1 MALVRAV
8 ARPMLAS
15 IFILQGWETFRQPE
29 KVAPRAEPV
38 VRPLA
43 ERFSFVPGK
52 TEEAVRLNG
61 AVQVVAGTMLALG
74 WWPRLSAFTLAATL
88 VPTTAAGHRFW
99 EAEEDADRAQQRIHF
114 LKNLSMFGGLL
125 IAAADTGGRP
135 SIAWRARHSVEEARH
150 EARLVARTARAS
162 ARASAKAGARAGKAS
177 AKAARVRA
185 EAGKA
190 GAKAGRA
197 GARAGATADQLRGR
211 AGAKAAQLRGRA
223 GAVVSPGRGGG
234 RGGGRVKG
242 RWAGLAGPGRRSR
255 RGRAG

>member
-1 MALVRAV
+1 MV
-8 ARPMLAS
+8 AS
-15 IFILQGWETFRQPE
+15 IFILQGYDTFRRPE
-29 KVAPRAEPV
+29 RVAPRAEPV
-38 VRPLA
+38 VRQLSDRIPA
-43 ERFSFVPGK
+43 VPAK
-52 TEEAVRLNG
+52 TEDAVRLNG
-61 AVQVVAGTMLALG
+61 AVQMVAGLLLALG
-74 WWPRLSAFTLAATL
+74 WFPRPAALALAGTL

-135 SIAWRARHSVEEARH
+135 SIAWRARHSVEEARR

-197 GARAGATADQLRGR
+197 GARAGATAGQLRGR
-211 AGAKAAQLRGRA
+211 AGAKAGQLRGRA
-223 GAVVSPGRGGG
+223 GA
-234 RGGGRVKG
+234 
-242 RWAGLAGPGRRSR
+242 LSR
-255 RGRAG
+255 